1 MFNTKTNKMTTQ
13 NLIFETKLN
22 QEEIQRWINLNKP
35 TYEIENRI
43 EKCIVDIEIAL
54 RLTKMTK
61 EEAEQL
67 FEIQDDLRELYNEI

>member
-1 MFNTKTNKMTTQ
+1 MTTQ
-13 NLIFETKLN
+13 NLIFKTKLN
-22 QEEIQRWINLNKP
+22 QGQIQRWINWNKP

-43 EKCIVDIEIAL
+43 EKCIVDIEMAL
-54 RLTKMTK
+54 RFTKMTK